1 MGWRRWGYGEAV
13 SVVPAPYL
21 DMSRPV
27 WRGRMHSWA
36 FFATI
41 PAGIALIVMASGAA
55 AIVGAAIYS
64 ATLMLLFG
72 TSAAY
77 HRLAQSERARSI
89 MQRLDH
95 SMIYLLIAGTYVPLC
110 LVALPPAWGI
120 PMLAIVGTL
129 AAVGMVLKLAFFHGA
144 RHVSYSLYIVMG
156 WVAIVATPVL
166 VDSLTGLQLAL
177 IVAGGVAYTI
187 GFPVLM
193 VKRPNPWPSTFGYHE
208 VWHLLTVIAASLHFA
223 AVADVLA

>member
-1 MGWRRWGYGEAV
+1 MSIA
-13 SVVPAPYL
+13 PAPSL

-27 WRGRMHSWA
+27 WRGKMHSWA
-36 FFATI
+36 FFASI
-41 PAGIALIVMASGAA
+41 PAGLALILIASGAA

-64 ATLMLLFG
+64 ATLLLLFG

-77 HRLAQSERARSI
+77 HRLAQSERARTV

-120 PMLAIVGTL
+120 PMLAIIGTL

-144 RHVSYSLYIVMG
+144 RYVSYSLYLVMG
-156 WVAIVATPVL
+156 WVAVIATPAL
-166 VDSLTGLQLAL
+166 IDSLTALQLGL
-177 IVAGGVAYTI
+177 IAAGGLAYTV
-187 GFPVLM
+187 GFPVL
-193 VKRPNPWPSTFGYHE
+193 VVRRPNPWPTTFGYHE
-208 VWHLLTVIAASLHFA
+208 VWHLLTVVAAALHFA